1 MPIRFTKDLI
11 LSGLDMRSSR
21 GRRYKATVAAVIAEF
36 GLIHPRLLRELAGM
50 RFILDEAQGA
60 AISGDIHARED
71 WLKISDLV
79 ARREAQMRETIR
91 TPEPAHAA

>member
-1 MPIRFTKDLI
+1 
-11 LSGLDMRSSR
+11 MR
-21 GRRYKATVAAVIAEF
+21 
-36 GLIHPRLLRELAGM
+36 P
-50 RFILDEAQGA
+50 QGA

-91 TPEPAHAA
+91 TPEPAHAAA